1 MINQKK
7 YKFTKD
13 KGGSILKKIKEE
25 TIHTLARIGRKHRLL
40 RYPILAVLVVFVFIY
55 NVLLYGFIHFKM
67 RERLA
72 RGLAMAMTVVL
83 VFTSVDLTVLAMTG
97 DPAQTESYEAA
108 EGETPDPVK
117 TPEGEEPENP
127 EENAAPEESANPEA
141 SAAPEESA
149 NPEESAA
156 PGDSANPEASAAPGE
171 SANPEASAAPGE
183 SASPEASAA
192 PEESANPAESAAPET
207 TAEPEVTPAP
217 EMTVS
222 DGNAQK
228 VPENVVSLQQRINAL
243 PTVEEFIAMAD
254 GTYVEDSL
262 WNEAQMNIYYELQDI
277 ADIYD
282 SLTEEEQAMVDVTKL
297 MELFDYINSAVMPL
311 AENVNYEPI
320 TISES
325 SLNGNAI
332 LGATESGTV
341 RMDDAFCFYSEA
353 RYHDGGL
360 PKNGQLNVNGIPY
373 YLATGDDLNTAY
385 DGNDCIRLTPG
396 HTNEKMDLE
405 TIGVYQ
411 NIYVFAT
418 AGGPGTGYYAK
429 FSVTLTYT
437 EGETETE
444 TYKLYDW
451 YDDTPVSGVFRY
463 TEARRMDRW
472 YDLDPKST
480 TTAGPIIHSAA
491 IKVDSSRLLQSIT
504 FTMEGNYKM
513 ENGQETLA
521 PKDLYCCIFA
531 VTGATPEGVP
541 GKPTATQATKDVADN
556 TGAFTAHWNSVEGA
570 TGYRLDVA
578 RDRQF
583 KDMVAGYN
591 NENVGM
597 TTECKVSG
605 NDINKDTVYY
615 YRVRAYN
622 NKGQSLS
629 SNRVATDLP
638 KWIKNALEEK
648 DYDSVSYDAETNTV
662 TFNEDVTLKD
672 TIQIPGEDST
682 VIDLNSNTVTAPA
695 GKSAISA
702 NGKNTELTIKGNTSD
717 GKKGSIVGSTGSDG
731 NGVAAIDFSQA
742 DENSTITVSGSEI
755 RGGDGA
761 GSAEGTTTGN
771 AGNGGAGIIAGSD
784 SNVKVETNATVTGG
798 NGGSTSNGNG
808 GNGGA
813 GISGGKVSVAQN
825 GNVNGG
831 NGGSSANGNGGNGG
845 TGVAGSLGIS
855 SSGNVTGGNGG
866 DSTNGSGGNGGS
878 GVDSNNA
885 VTNQGSVSGGNGGN
899 GTEAA
904 GAAGAL
910 NSGSGLVTGSGTA
923 AAGKPGKKPQKGIL
937 SMKGYTY
944 GDTVSVPTITGMQ
957 GDPQVTYYY
966 NLTDSNTGGT
976 EWKDIKPT
984 TLNVGDYYLYAV
996 LGETEEYLGYTTEA
1010 VKFTIGRR
1018 TITDD
1023 KVSIKINK
1031 NGKIEVTVIDPMPD
1045 DNKTLTE
1052 GTDYT
1057 VEKTETAS
1065 DETFVIKGT
1074 GNYQFEITK
1083 KVSKPEWKGNDKG
1096 KTATTVVVEPG
1107 AEKIVPKMDA
1117 VSETDTKKLL
1127 TEIVKDQTVKQRLE
1141 SADAAID
1148 YNALL
1153 YLEVKQADSI
1163 LTVDEKK
1170 LIADGISAAKE
1181 LPAQTVAGKYIDL
1194 SLYMTYTVSDNTG
1207 VLESGTEKITDTS
1220 DAKLGAGK
1228 GYKQVIRL
1236 TIPEE
1241 LRVSDTN
1248 IRRSYYIL
1256 RVHDNGSGMSQV
1268 EVLDT
1273 TQEGYVIT
1281 FETDKFSTY
1290 VIAYADQKNEKKN
1303 ENENKKDDSS
1313 DSDDTQSR
1321 EDTQNDAQAGA
1332 AQGNTNKAVPK
1343 TGDDSNI
1350 LLWMLLLFGS
1360 ACGMAGLGAAYCK
1373 RKKSRE

>member
-83 VFTSVDLTVLAMTG
+83 VFTSVDLTVLAMSG
-97 DPAQTESYEAA
+97 DPVQTESYEAV

-117 TPEGEEPENP
+117 MPEGEEPENP
-127 EENAAPEESANPEA
+127 EENAAP
-141 SAAPEESA
+141 
-149 NPEESAA
+149 
-156 PGDSANPEASAAPGE
+156 GE
-171 SANPEASAAPGE
+171 SANPEASTAPGE
-183 SASPEASAA
+183 SADPEV
-192 PEESANPAESAAPET
+192 SAAPET

-217 EMTVS
+217 DLTVS

-228 VPENVVSLQQRINAL
+228 VPENVASLLQRINAL

-262 WNEAQMNIYYELQDI
+262 WNEAQMNIYYEMQDI

-311 AENVNYEPI
+311 ADGNYEQI
-320 TISES
+320 AISED
-325 SLNGNAI
+325 SLTGNAI
-332 LGATESGTV
+332 LGASETKDSSIV
-341 RMDDAFCFYSEA
+341 MDDSACFYVSS
-353 RYHDGGL
+353 RYSDGGL
-360 PKNGQLNVNGIPY
+360 PVDGKLTVNGVPY
-373 YLATGDDLNTAY
+373 QLAAGDDASKAY
-385 DGNDCIRLTPG
+385 DGKDCIRLTAVAQES
-396 HTNEKMDLE
+396 TMELE
-405 TIGVYQ
+405 TIGVY
-411 NIYVFAT
+411 NSIYVFAT
-418 AGGPGTGYYAK
+418 AGGPGKGNYAD
-429 FSVTLTYT
+429 FGVTLHYT
-437 EGETETE
+437 DGSTSET

-451 YDDTPVSGVFRY
+451 YDVRDISGVQKY
-463 TEARRMDRW
+463 YNVKRMKKG
-472 YDLDPKST
+472 PST
-480 TTAGPIIHSAA
+480 VVEGTTGTNDGPVIHSAA
-491 IKVDSSRLLQSIT
+491 IKVKSDKLLQSIT
-504 FTMEGNYKM
+504 FTMKGK
-513 ENGQETLA
+513 NGDA
-521 PKDLYCCIFA
+521 SDMSNLYCCIFA
-531 VTGATPEGVP
+531 VTGATPAGVP
-541 GKPTATQATKDVADN
+541 VKPTATQASKKEGDAS
-556 TGAFTAHWNSVEGA
+556 GAFTANWKQVDGA
-570 TGYRLDVA
+570 TGYYLDVA
-578 RDRQF
+578 TDRQF
-583 KDMVAGYN
+583 KRMVSGYN
-591 NENVGM
+591 NKPVGAETKYNVYGA
-597 TTECKVSG
+597 
-605 NDINKDTVYY
+605 DINNDTVYY

-622 NKGQSLS
+622 TNGQSLS

-648 DYDSVSYDAETNTV
+648 DYNSVSYDAETNTV

-682 VIDLNSNTVTAPA
+682 VIDLNSNTVTAPT

-702 NGKNTELTIKGNTSD
+702 NEKNTELTIKGTSS
-717 GKKGSIVGSTGSDG
+717 GEKKGSIIGSTGSDG
-731 NGVAAIDFSQA
+731 NGVAAIDFSRVG
-742 DENSTITVSGSEI
+742 ENSTITVSGSEI
-755 RGGDGA
+755 RGGNGA

-771 AGNGGAGIIAGSD
+771 AGNGGAGIIAGAG

-845 TGVAGSLGIS
+845 TGVANSLGIS

-878 GVDSNNA
+878 GVDSNNT
-885 VTNQGSVSGGNGGN
+885 VTNKGSVSGGNGGN
-899 GTEAA
+899 GTEAVGEA
-904 GAAGAL
+904 GAS
-910 NSGSGLVTGSGTA
+910 NSGSGTVTGSGTA

-937 SMKGYTY
+937 SMEGYTY

-957 GDPQVTYYY
+957 GDPQITYYY

-1023 KVSIKINK
+1023 KVSIKIDG
-1031 NGKIEVTVIDPMPD
+1031 NGKIEVTVVDPMSD
-1045 DNKTLTE
+1045 GNKTLTE

-1083 KVSKPEWKGNDKG
+1083 KVPKPEWKKNDKG
-1096 KTATTVVVEPG
+1096 KTATIVVVEPG
-1107 AEKIVPKMDA
+1107 AEKIAPKMDA
-1117 VSETDTKKLL
+1117 VSEADTKKSL
-1127 TEIVKDQTVKQRLE
+1127 TELVKKPGVKQRLE
-1141 SADAAID
+1141 NADAD
-1148 YNALL
+1148 LNYNALL
-1153 YLEVKQADSI
+1153 YLEVKQADSL
-1163 LTVDEKK
+1163 LTLEEKK

-1220 DAKLGAGK
+1220 DEKLGAGK

-1268 EVLDT
+1268 EVLNT

-1290 VIAYADQKNEKKN
+1290 VIAYAGQKKSESNN
-1303 ENENKKDDSS
+1303 NNKANGDG
-1313 DSDDTQSR
+1313 TQSR
-1321 EDTQNDAQAGA
+1321 GNTQNDVQAGT

-1360 ACGMAGLGAAYCK
+1360 ACGMAGLSVAYCK
-1373 RKKSRE
+1373 RKKSM

>member
-1 MINQKK
+1 M
-7 YKFTKD
+7 
-13 KGGSILKKIKEE
+13 KKIKEE

-55 NVLLYGFIHFKM
+55 NLLLYGFIHFKM

-83 VFTSVDLTVLAMTG
+83 VFTSVDLTVLAMAG
-97 DPAQTESYEAA
+97 DPVQTESYETV

-127 EENAAPEESANPEA
+127 EENAAPGESANPEENAAPEESANPEA
-141 SAAPEESA
+141 SAAPDESA
-149 NPEESAA
+149 
-156 PGDSANPEASAAPGE
+156 DPEAG
-171 SANPEASAAPGE
+171 AAPGE
-183 SASPEASAA
+183 SASPEAGVT
-192 PEESANPAESAAPET
+192 PEESASPEASAAPET

-228 VPENVVSLQQRINAL
+228 VPENVAALQQRINAL

-262 WNEAQMNIYYELQDI
+262 WNEAQMNIYYEMQDI

-282 SLTEEEQAMVDVTKL
+282 GLAEGEQAMVDVTKL
-297 MELFDYINSAVMPL
+297 MELFDYINSAVMPMV
-311 AENVNYEPI
+311 ENVNYEPI
-320 TISES
+320 TISEK

-332 LGATESGTV
+332 WGATESYYGV
-341 RMDDAFCFYSEA
+341 EMDGYAHFYSA
-353 RYHDGGL
+353 SRASDGGL
-360 PKNGQLNVNGIPY
+360 PTDGSITMASGVKYQLASGEDP
-373 YLATGDDLNTAY
+373 TKAY
-385 DGNDCIRLTPG
+385 DGNDCIRLTSYETA
-396 HTNEKMDLE
+396 HTMQLE

-418 AGGPGTGYYAK
+418 AGGPGGANYAN

-437 EGETETE
+437 DGTTNNTE
-444 TYKLYDW
+444 YRLYDW
-451 YDDTPVSGVFRY
+451 YGTATVSGVEKYRNVK
-463 TEARRMDRW
+463 RMYNQDNSI
-472 YDLDPKST
+472 DHTSSND
-480 TTAGPIIHSAA
+480 GPVIQSAA
-491 IKVDSSRLLQSIT
+491 ISADSSRLLQSIT
-504 FTMEGNYKM
+504 FTMRGK
-513 ENGQETLA
+513 NGGGDTSG
-521 PKDLYCCIFA
+521 LYCCIFA
-531 VTGATPEGVP
+531 VTGATPAGVP
-541 GKPTATQATKDVADN
+541 DKPMATQATKDAGDK
-556 TGAFTAHWNSVEGA
+556 TGTFTANWNSVDGA
-570 TGYRLDVA
+570 TGYYLDVA
-578 RDRQF
+578 TDRQF
-583 KDMVAGYN
+583 KSMVTGYN
-591 NENVGM
+591 NMSVGNVISS
-597 TTECKVSG
+597 KVSG
-605 NDINKDTVYY
+605 ENIQSDTVYY

-622 NKGQSLS
+622 DKGQSLS

-648 DYDSVSYDAETNTV
+648 DYKSVSYDAETNTV
-662 TFNEDVTLKD
+662 TFNSDVTLKE

-682 VIDLNSNTVTAPA
+682 VIDLNSNTVTAPT

-702 NGKNTELTIKGNTSD
+702 SDSNTELTIRGTTSSE
-717 GKKGSIVGSTGSDG
+717 GKQGSIVGSTGSDG
-731 NGVAAIDFSQA
+731 NGVAAVDFGKA
-742 DENSTITVSGSEI
+742 GVNSTITVSGSEI

-761 GSAEGTTTGN
+761 GSMESTTTGT
-771 AGNGGAGIIAGSD
+771 AGNGGAGIIAGAS

-866 DSTNGSGGNGGS
+866 DSINGTGGNGGN
-878 GVDSNNA
+878 GVDSNNT
-885 VTNQGSVSGGNGGN
+885 VTNQGNVSGGNGGN
-899 GTEAA
+899 GTEA
-904 GAAGAL
+904 GGTAGAL
-910 NSGSGLVTGSGTA
+910 NSGSGTVTGSGTA
-923 AAGKPGKKPQKGIL
+923 ADGKPGKKPQKGIL

-957 GDPQVTYYY
+957 GEPQVTCYY
-966 NLTDSNTGGT
+966 NQTGDNTGGT

-984 TLNVGDYYLYAV
+984 TLNAGDYYLYAV
-996 LGETEEYLGYTTEA
+996 LDETNEYLGYTTEA
-1010 VKFTIGRR
+1010 VKFTIDRR

-1023 KVSIKINK
+1023 KVSIKFDEAGNIK
-1031 NGKIEVTVIDPMPD
+1031 VTVADSMSD
-1045 DNKTLTE
+1045 GNKTLTE

-1096 KTATTVVVEPG
+1096 KTATTVVVEPE

-1117 VSETDTKKLL
+1117 VSETDTKKLM

-1163 LTVDEKK
+1163 LTEDEKK

-1220 DAKLGAGK
+1220 DEKLGEGK

-1241 LRVSDTN
+1241 LRVNDN
-1248 IRRSYYIL
+1248 DIRRSYYIL
-1256 RVHDNGSGMSQV
+1256 RVHDNGWVSQV
-1268 EVLDT
+1268 EVLNT
-1273 TQEGYVIT
+1273 TQEGYVLT

-1321 EDTQNDAQAGA
+1321 EDTQNDAQTGA
-1332 AQGNTNKAVPK
+1332 AQGNTDKVVPK

-1360 ACGMAGLGAAYCK
+1360 ACGMAGLSAAYRK
-1373 RKKSRE
+1373 RKKSL